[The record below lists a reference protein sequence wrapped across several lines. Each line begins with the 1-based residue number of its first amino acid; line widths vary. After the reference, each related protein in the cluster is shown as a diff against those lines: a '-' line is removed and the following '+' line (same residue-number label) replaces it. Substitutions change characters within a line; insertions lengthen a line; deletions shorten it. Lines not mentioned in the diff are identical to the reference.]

1 MAEMV
6 KPLSSPPPS
15 ARRSRGESAITRLRR
30 DILIGRYRPGDRLP
44 PERELSQR
52 LGTNRNTLREALRTL
67 ESENLLRA
75 RQGDGTIVLDW
86 RSGGEM
92 TLLPW
97 FLAEET
103 PADERFN
110 AVVTLLNL
118 REKLLEEVLPLV
130 ILHSRAADFEAIDEA
145 LTTLAEARPGIEAV
159 GADVEVYRR
168 LVLASHSLVMIWMF
182 NTFSR
187 VFLELGH
194 KFPTLWQIDT
204 PYLEGLA
211 QVLRRLRE
219 KNLQRA
225 REELRHLFTER
236 GMALVAELRPDAI
249 IAETARAKKRPR
261 R

>member
-1 MAEMV
+1 MV
-6 KPLSSPPPS
+6 KPLAPIPEPPPS
-15 ARRSRGESAITRLRR
+15 ARRQRGETAVTKLRR

-67 ESENLLRA
+67 ESENLVRA

-86 RSGGEM
+86 RTAGEIN
-92 TLLPW
+92 LLPW

-110 AVVTLLNL
+110 AVLTLLSL
-118 REKLLEEVLPLV
+118 REKLLEEVLALV
-130 ILHSRAADFEAIDEA
+130 TLHGRPADLDAIETA
-145 LTTLAEARPGIEAV
+145 LATLAEARPGIDAV
-159 GADVEVYRR
+159 VADVEVYRR
-168 LVLASHSLVMIWMF
+168 IVVASHSLVMTWVF

-187 VFLELGH
+187 IFLELGH
-194 KFPTLWQIDT
+194 KFPTLWQIDAS
-204 PYLEGLA
+204 YLDGLA

-219 KNLQRA
+219 KNPQRA
-225 REELRHLFTER
+225 REEMRHLFQER

-249 IAETARAKKRPR
+249 IAENARGKKGR